1 MTPVQKILQEAYSA
15 ELEGKTDDQTSE
27 KENINSQDQLIE
39 LEITFELPRVSTRF
53 LNFLSHRIIC
63 RLIYSSKNLY

>member
-27 KENINSQDQLIE
+27 KENIHSQDQLIE

-53 LNFLSHRIIC
+53 FKLSIPSNH
-63 RLIYSSKNLY
+63 L

>member
-15 ELEGKTDDQTSE
+15 ELEGKADDQTAE

-53 LNFLSHRIIC
+53 FKTFNPIE
-63 RLIYSSKNLY
+63 SSVD

>member
-1 MTPVQKILQEAYSA
+1 LEAVENMTPVQKILQEAYSA

-53 LNFLSHRIIC
+53 FKLSIPSNH
-63 RLIYSSKNLY
+63 L